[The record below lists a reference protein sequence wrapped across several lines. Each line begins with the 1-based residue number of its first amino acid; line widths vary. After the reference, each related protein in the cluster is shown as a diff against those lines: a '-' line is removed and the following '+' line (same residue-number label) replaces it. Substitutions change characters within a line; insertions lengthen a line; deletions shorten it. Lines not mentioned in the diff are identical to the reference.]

1 MHNLL
6 RFIKLNQ
13 FLLLFILIEG
23 LSIILLLQNNSYQAN
38 KAIKFST
45 QYTSAIYHSTSSFY
59 DYLALKET
67 NEYLINENSKLHSL
81 LQNKD
86 GFNNTNLLRNKDF
99 NYIAAKV
106 INNSI
111 QKRNNFITLNKGIKS
126 GLRNG
131 MGVITNEGVIGVIH
145 SVSENYS
152 LVISLLHKKSATGI
166 FLKKNMHTGILKWEG
181 FDYKTATIS
190 DFPVHIPLNIGDTI
204 ITNSYS
210 NIYPEGVNMG
220 TISAFEKN
228 NDDGF
233 YTISV
238 TLFEDFNNLR
248 YVYIVHS
255 IQSAEQLQLEEIIE
269 QDE

>member
-23 LSIILLLQNNSYQAN
+23 LSITLLLQNNSYQAN

-45 QYTSAIYHSTSSFY
+45 QYTSAIYYSTSSFY

-67 NEYLINENSKLHSL
+67 NEYLIKENAKLHSL
-81 LQNKD
+81 LQNED
-86 GFNNTNLLRNKDF
+86 NLNDSSLLQNKDF
-99 NYIAAKV
+99 NYIASKV
-106 INNSI
+106 INNSVK
-111 QKRNNFITLNKGIKS
+111 KRNNFITLNKGSKS
-126 GLRNG
+126 GIKNG
-131 MGVITNEGVIGVIH
+131 MGVITNEGVIGVVH

-190 DFPVHIPLNIGDTI
+190 DLPIHIPLNIGDTI

-220 TISAFEKN
+220 TISSFEKN

>member
-23 LSIILLLQNNSYQAN
+23 LSIILLLQNNSYQDN
-38 KAIKFST
+38 KSIKFST

-86 GFNNTNLLRNKDF
+86 GFNGSNLLRNKDF

-166 FLKKNMHTGILKWEG
+166 FLKKNMHTGILTWEG

-190 DFPVHIPLNIGDTI
+190 DLPVHIPLNIGDTI

-220 TISAFEKN
+220 TISSFEKN

-255 IQSAEQLQLEEIIE
+255 IQSSEQLQLEEIIKK
-269 QDE
+269 DE

>member
-166 FLKKNMHTGILKWEG
+166 FLKKNMHTGILTWEG

-190 DFPVHIPLNIGDTI
+190 DLPVHIPLNIGDTI

-210 NIYPEGVNMG
+210 NIYPEGVNIG
-220 TISAFEKN
+220 TISAFKKN
-228 NDDGF
+228 TDDGF

-238 TLFEDFNNLR
+238 NLFEDFNSLR

-255 IQSAEQLQLEEIIE
+255 TQSTEQLQLEEIIKQNE
-269 QDE
+269 